1 MKALILAAGTGQR
14 LGRITAEIPKP
25 MIEIFGKPILEHNIN
40 VLKKSGVTDIYINL
54 HHLPEVI
61 SNYFESGLEWGVNIY
76 YTYEKELLGTSGAL
90 KNHSKFFEEFFF
102 VMYGDNLFHEKIDL
116 KKLIDF
122 HKVSKSDFT
131 IGLCEV
137 NDISLSGKIEFDKKN
152 KVTKIVEKPQ
162 TQGIIS
168 GFVNAGI
175 YIIEPKILKLI
186 PEGISDFSIDVI
198 PMLLGANYNLY
209 AQRLDGRVTPIDTPF
224 RLNEAINL
232 KG

>member
-14 LGRITAEIPKP
+14 LGKITELTPKP
-25 MIEIFGKPILEHNIN
+25 MIEIFGKPVLEHNIN
-40 VLKKSGVTDIYINL
+40 ILKKSGVTDIYINL

-61 SNYFESGLEWGVNIY
+61 TNYFKSGLEWDVNIY

-90 KNHSKFFEEFFF
+90 KNHSKFFEESFF
-102 VMYGDNLFHEKIDL
+102 VMYGDNLFHKKIDL

-137 NDISLSGKIEFDKKN
+137 NDISLSGTIEFDKKN
-152 KVTKIVEKPQ
+152 KVTKIVEKPH
-162 TQGIIS
+162 TKGIIS

-175 YIIEPKILKLI
+175 YIIEPNILKLL
-186 PEGISDFSIDVI
+186 PEGVSDFSLDVI

-209 AQRLDGRVTPIDTPF
+209 AQKLDGRVSPIDTPS
-224 RLNEAINL
+224 RLHDAINL
-232 KG
+232 ED